1 MKKNINKSIRCENHI
16 DEHGK
21 RVKNTIY
28 TLNTTKVKNKKNYT
42 LKKRNIKMSQI
53 CD

>member
-28 TLNTTKVKNKKNYT
+28 TLNTTKVKNKKITLRKKET
-42 LKKRNIKMSQI
+42 LK
-53 CD
+53 